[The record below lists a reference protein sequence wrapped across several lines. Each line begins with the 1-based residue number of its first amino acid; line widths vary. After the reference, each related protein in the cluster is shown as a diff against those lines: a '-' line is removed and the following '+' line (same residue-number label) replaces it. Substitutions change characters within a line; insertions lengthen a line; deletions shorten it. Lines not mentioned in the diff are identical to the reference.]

1 MISETLKKLLEKQ
14 GITAN
19 RLAVKMGLPSN
30 APIYALVNGKNR
42 NPSFRLME
50 RIADVLDVS
59 MDVFRHETGG
69 K

>member
-1 MISETLKKLLEKQ
+1 MLKKLLKER

-19 RLAVKMGLPSN
+19 RLALQMGLPSN
-30 APIYALVNGKNR
+30 ASIYALVNGKNR
-42 NPSFRLME
+42 NPSFALME

-59 MDVFRHETGG
+59 MDVFREEGP